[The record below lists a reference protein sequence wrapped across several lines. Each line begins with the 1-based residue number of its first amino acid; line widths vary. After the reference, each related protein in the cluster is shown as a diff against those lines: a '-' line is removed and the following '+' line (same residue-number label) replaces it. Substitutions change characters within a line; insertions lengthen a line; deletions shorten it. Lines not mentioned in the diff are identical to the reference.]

1 MTTMLLFLLIYIYT
15 CTVYYSGSIM
25 GVWLDPFHPLCSC
38 AKVDLFD
45 YQDAFGE
52 AINGEKLIGST
63 VIDLEDGSGVC
74 CRMLRYALHAA
85 VRLVYTNVT
94 SCYIMYWE
102 YRCKPYPD
110 VNRGMLGYILRF

>member
-15 CTVYYSGSIM
+15 CTVYTVGLSWVYGLTLFILYA
-25 GVWLDPFHPLCSC
+25 GC